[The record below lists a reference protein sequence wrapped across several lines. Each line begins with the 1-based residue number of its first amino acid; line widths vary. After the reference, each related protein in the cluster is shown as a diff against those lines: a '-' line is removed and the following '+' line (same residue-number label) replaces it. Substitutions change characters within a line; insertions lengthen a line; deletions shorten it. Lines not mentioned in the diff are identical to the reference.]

1 MKTDVRLKALGE
13 SFQNAVHV
21 DSVRV
26 RPSMLKVLL
35 QPLTK
40 RIRDL
45 MESDEL
51 SNSKHLRV
59 VSCCTAVKP
68 LNDRRDVTEDTGI
81 HQSWKERGGEREKKK
96 KRRVNGYS
104 KEKSRVFLFFSFLFL
119 RYVSLYEKKK
129 KKEKA
134 EKIFKSLN

>member
-1 MKTDVRLKALGE
+1 MKTYVRLKALGE

-26 RPSMLKVLL
+26 RPSVLKVLL

-59 VSCCTAVKP
+59 VSCCAAVKP

-81 HQSWKERGGEREKKK
+81 HQSWKERGREREKKK
-96 KRRVNGYS
+96 KRRING
-104 KEKSRVFLFFSFLFL
+104 
-119 RYVSLYEKKK
+119 
-129 KKEKA
+129 
-134 EKIFKSLN
+134 

>member
-1 MKTDVRLKALGE
+1 MKTYVRLKALGE

-26 RPSMLKVLL
+26 RPSVLKVLL

-59 VSCCTAVKP
+59 VSCCAAVKP

-81 HQSWKERGGEREKKK
+81 HQSWKERGREREKK
-96 KRRVNGYS
+96 RSDELMDNILY
-104 KEKSRVFLFFSFLFL
+104 KEKVF
-119 RYVSLYEKKK
+119 
-129 KKEKA
+129 
-134 EKIFKSLN
+134 